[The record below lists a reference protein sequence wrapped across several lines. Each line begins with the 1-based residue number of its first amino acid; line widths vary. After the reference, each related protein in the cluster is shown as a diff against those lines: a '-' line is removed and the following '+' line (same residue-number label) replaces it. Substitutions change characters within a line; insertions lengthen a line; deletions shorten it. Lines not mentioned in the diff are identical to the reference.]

1 MRTGGSSSCH
11 RAASSRSWTWPRL
24 RRPSPSLTRSLS
36 FSPSKVNQ
44 GIILFQHLTLFVSVY
59 LVSSTR
65 SCVSSPNIKYPC
77 VNAFSACLQSSDVH
91 IQTAAIKI
99 LSEIFR

>member
-1 MRTGGSSSCH
+1 MSQSGLLKILDLAKTAPAESK
-11 RAASSRSWTWPRL
+11 L
-24 RRPSPSLTRSLS
+24 DEISLLLAIKGN
-36 FSPSKVNQ
+36 SKMK
-44 GIILFQHLTLFVSVY
+44 LHFKTLQSMFVSVY

-77 VNAFSACLQSSDVH
+77 VNAFSACIQSRDVH

>member
-1 MRTGGSSSCH
+1 MSQSGLLKILDLAKTAPAESK
-11 RAASSRSWTWPRL
+11 L
-24 RRPSPSLTRSLS
+24 DEISLLLAIKGN
-36 FSPSKVNQ
+36 FEDDK
-44 GIILFQHLTLFVSVY
+44 TLQSIFVSVY

-77 VNAFSACLQSSDVH
+77 VNAFSACIQSRDVH

>member
-1 MRTGGSSSCH
+1 MSQSGLLKILDLAKT
-11 RAASSRSWTWPRL
+11 A
-24 RRPSPSLTRSLS
+24 PSESKLDEISLLLAIKGNFNSTLFKEPDDS
-36 FSPSKVNQ
+36 
-44 GIILFQHLTLFVSVY
+44 IILVY

-77 VNAFSACLQSSDVH
+77 VNAFSACLQSRDVQ
-91 IQTAAIKI
+91 IQTEAIKI

>member
-1 MRTGGSSSCH
+1 MI
-11 RAASSRSWTWPRL
+11 P
-24 RRPSPSLTRSLS
+24 
-36 FSPSKVNQ
+36 
-44 GIILFQHLTLFVSVY
+44 VY

-77 VNAFSACLQSSDVH
+77 VNAFSACLQSRDVQ

-99 LSEIFR
+99 LSEIFRLALISIANLNDYSCILERLTLRTV